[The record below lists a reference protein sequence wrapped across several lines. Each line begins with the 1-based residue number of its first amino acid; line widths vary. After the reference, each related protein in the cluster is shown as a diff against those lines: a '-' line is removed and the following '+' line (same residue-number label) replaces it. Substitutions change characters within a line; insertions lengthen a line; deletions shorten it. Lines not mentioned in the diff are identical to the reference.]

1 MSLPQSSSTIR
12 ITTPLGADVLG
23 VESFHWTESLGQ
35 GFSATLGLLSDE
47 SDLDLKS
54 ILHKCVTIWCAT
66 NDKAGIF
73 LNGFVYRAE
82 NLGADGTHF
91 RYHLQ
96 LCSCMELLG
105 FSGGYRVFQQMST
118 IDIAKKI
125 FEERGLSSNLQSKTT
140 QVYSPRNYCVQYGE
154 SDHDFLQ
161 RLFEE
166 EGVYYYFEHQEKQH
180 VLTLAD
186 DVSAHLPVPG
196 YETVEYR
203 LKLHPGSDEYL
214 CNLSTSVIYGTG
226 KISLGDYDYEK
237 PSLALDAVKISS
249 AVETPLERY
258 HYPGRYATADVG
270 QKAAQIKMEA
280 IDARRERVTING
292 NTKGLRAGCTFKLAD
307 HPTESLNTEY
317 LTISSG
323 LSVHNRGWATGEANH
338 FEIST
343 TLMCQAKTVPFRL
356 EQSTSKPRVYGPQIA
371 KVTGKAGE
379 EIWTDSL
386 GRIKIQFPWDRLGT
400 KDENSSC
407 WVRVAQLWT
416 GNTWGAFS
424 LPRIGDEVVVEFV
437 NGDPDQPLVTGRVHN
452 AERMPPETLPDA
464 QAKTVFRTRS
474 TKGGDNTNFHELSFD
489 DTLGKELI
497 YFHSEFDF
505 QRVVE
510 NNDSLKV
517 GFDKKSPGD
526 RIVEIYNN
534 ESIKVGLGSGAGT
547 YTLEAA
553 SGITLKCGDSQ
564 IQITTQGVVI
574 SAPAITLKATGD
586 LTSQGTNVT
595 AKADAAMKISGQ
607 SALNLESPGET
618 VVKGAMVKIN

>member
-1 MSLPQSSSTIR
+1 
-12 ITTPLGADVLG
+12 
-23 VESFHWTESLGQ
+23 
-35 GFSATLGLLSDE
+35 
-47 SDLDLKS
+47 
-54 ILHKCVTIWCAT
+54 
-66 NDKAGIF
+66 
-73 LNGFVYRAE
+73 
-82 NLGADGTHF
+82 
-91 RYHLQ
+91 
-96 LCSCMELLG
+96 
-105 FSGGYRVFQQMST
+105 
-118 IDIAKKI
+118 
-125 FEERGLSSNLQSKTT
+125 
-140 QVYSPRNYCVQYGE
+140 
-154 SDHDFLQ
+154 
-161 RLFEE
+161 
-166 EGVYYYFEHQEKQH
+166 
-180 VLTLAD
+180 
-186 DVSAHLPVPG
+186 
-196 YETVEYR
+196 
-203 LKLHPGSDEYL
+203 
-214 CNLSTSVIYGTG
+214 
-226 KISLGDYDYEK
+226 
-237 PSLALDAVKISS
+237 
-249 AVETPLERY
+249 
-258 HYPGRYATADVG
+258 
-270 QKAAQIKMEA
+270 
-280 IDARRERVTING
+280 
-292 NTKGLRAGCTFKLAD
+292 
-307 HPTESLNTEY
+307 
-317 LTISSG
+317 
-323 LSVHNRGWATGEANH
+323 
-338 FEIST
+338 
-343 TLMCQAKTVPFRL
+343 MCQAKTVPFRL

-564 IQITTQGVVI
+564 IQITPQGVVI

>member
-1 MSLPQSSSTIR
+1 MTIPQSALSIR
-12 ITTPLGADVLG
+12 ITSPLGEDVLA
-23 VESFHWTESLGQ
+23 VESLTWTESLGES
-35 GFSATLGLLSDE
+35 FSGLVNLISDE
-47 SDLDLKS
+47 GDLDLKS
-54 ILHKCVTIWCAT
+54 ILRKTVTIWFAT
-66 NDKAGIF
+66 NDDAGVF
-73 LNGFVYRAE
+73 LSGMVYRAE
-82 NLGADGTHF
+82 NLGTDGSHF
-91 RYHLQ
+91 KYQLQ
-96 LCSCMELLG
+96 LGSCMEALN
-105 FSGGYRVFQQMST
+105 FSGGYRIFQDMST
-118 IDIAKKI
+118 LDIAKKI
-125 FEERGLSSNLQSKTT
+125 FEERGISSNLESKTT
-140 QVYSPRNYCVQYGE
+140 QTYAPRSYCVQFGE
-154 SDHDFLQ
+154 TDLAFLQ

-166 EGVYYYFEHQEKQH
+166 EGIYYFFSHKNNLH
-180 VLTLAD
+180 VVTLAD
-186 DVSAHLPVPG
+186 DLSAHVPVKG
-196 YETVEYR
+196 YESISYRVEP
-203 LKLHPGSDEYL
+203 HPGSDEFL
-214 CNLSTSVIYGTG
+214 CNLNQVVNYGTG

-258 HYPGRYATADVG
+258 DFPGRYKTVDAG
-270 QKAAQIKMEA
+270 QKVAQIRMEA
-280 IDARRERVTING
+280 IDAQREKVTLTG
-292 NTKGLRAGCTFKLAD
+292 NTKGLLAGYTFKLVE
-307 HPTESLNTEY
+307 HPTDSLNAEY
-317 LTISSG
+317 LVVSSS
-323 LSVHNRGWATGEANH
+323 LTVFNRGWATGEVNH
-338 FEIST
+338 FEISNS
-343 TLMCQAKTVPFRL
+343 LVCQSKKIPFRL
-356 EQSTSKPRVYGPQIA
+356 EERAPKPRVYGPQIA

-400 KDENSSC
+400 NDENSSC
-407 WVRVAQLWT
+407 WVRVVQLWT

-452 AERMPPETLPDA
+452 AARMPPDALPGA

-474 TKGGDNTNFHELSFD
+474 TKGGDNTTFHELSFD

-510 NNDSLKV
+510 NNDTLKV

-526 RIVEIYNN
+526 RTVEIYNN
-534 ESIKVGLGSGAGT
+534 ESIKVGLGSGGGT
-547 YTLEAA
+547 YSLEAA

-564 IQITTQGVVI
+564 IQITPQGVVI

>member
-1 MSLPQSSSTIR
+1 MSIPQSALTIR
-12 ITTPLGADVLG
+12 ITTPLGDDVVG
-23 VESFHWTESLGQ
+23 IESLNWTESLGE
-35 GFSATLGLLSDE
+35 GFSALLSLISDE
-47 SDLDLKS
+47 ADLDLKS
-54 ILHKCVTIWCAT
+54 ILRKSVTIWCAT
-66 NDKAGIF
+66 NDEAGIF
-73 LNGFVYRAE
+73 LNGLVYRAE
-82 NLGADGTHF
+82 NLGADGSHF
-91 RYHLQ
+91 RYQLQ
-96 LCSCMELLG
+96 LGSCLELLN
-105 FSGGYRVFQQMST
+105 FSGGYRVFQDMST
-118 IDIAKKI
+118 IDIAKMI

-140 QVYSPRNYCVQYGE
+140 QVYPKRSYCVQYGE
-154 SDHDFLQ
+154 SDHQFLQ

-166 EGVYYYFEHQEKQH
+166 DGIYYFFTHQKDLH

-186 DVSAHLPVPG
+186 DVSAHVPVKG
-196 YETVEYR
+196 YETIAYR
-203 LKLHPGSDEYL
+203 LEPHPGSDEYL
-214 CNLSTSVIYGTG
+214 CNLNKIVNYRTG

-258 HYPGRYATADVG
+258 DYPGRYGTVDAG
-270 QKAAQIKMEA
+270 QKAAQIRMEA
-280 IDARRERVTING
+280 LDAQRERVTLTG
-292 NTKGLRAGCTFKLAD
+292 NTKGLRAGCTFKLSD
-307 HPTESLNTEY
+307 YPIETLNAEY
-317 LTISSG
+317 LVSSST
-323 LSVHNRGWATGEANH
+323 LTVYNRGWATGEANQ
-338 FEIST
+338 FEISIALQCQLK
-343 TLMCQAKTVPFRL
+343 TLPYRL
-356 EQSTSKPRVYGPQIA
+356 EQHAPKPRVFGPQIA

-407 WVRVAQLWT
+407 WVRVVQQWT

-452 AERMPPETLPDA
+452 AERLPPDALPAA

-505 QRVVE
+505 QRIVE
-510 NNDSLKV
+510 NNDTLKV

-526 RIVEIYNN
+526 RSVEVYNN

-547 YTLEAA
+547 YSLEAA

-564 IQITTQGVVI
+564 IQITQQGIVI
-574 SAPAITLKATGD
+574 SAPAITIKATGD
-586 LTSQGTNVT
+586 LTQQGATVT
-595 AKADAAMKISGQ
+595 VKADSSAKVSAAT
-607 SALNLESPGET
+607 LNLEGGGQT
-618 VVKGAMVKIN
+618 VIKGGMVNIN